1 MRNMLKKCILL
12 LSAYLNVIV
21 AVSAENNSNS
31 KSLQV
36 TQMYFA
42 LDVENYN
49 NCWVKLGNDCVVI
62 GSRMGG
68 PSIGRG
74 VKTSHTIPN
83 ALHVGIFYFSSS
95 VRVGAKL
102 YVWLD
107 QPCNNQDLQTFKGEG
122 IAVQDGVIWVTC
134 SRETKNKKSFSEH

>member
-1 MRNMLKKCILL
+1 MLKKCIVL

-21 AVSAENNSNS
+21 AVSAENNSNP
-31 KSLQV
+31 KSFQV

-74 VKTSHTIPN
+74 VRQAIPF
-83 ALHVGIFYFSSS
+83 LTLSMLGFFIFHRPYVLARSYTFGSTN
-95 VRVGAKL
+95 RAIIKICKL
-102 YVWLD
+102 L
-107 QPCNNQDLQTFKGEG
+107 KGKE
-122 IAVQDGVIWVTC
+122 
-134 SRETKNKKSFSEH
+134 